1 MKEYMNYAK
10 KFRIMIIF
18 INIVFILGII
28 LRICTYEKGDF
39 ASTLVMI
46 FSFLVI
52 LLVLDLYFV
61 FMRDVFNLT
70 KYDDEKI
77 INRFFLKKKTISY
90 SCIKQLVFV
99 GNCIIVLDKDFDF
112 CKINKKGNV
121 IRRYFS
127 GEIMFYL
134 GDKEDILLKIASN
147 NSNCKLYMIGQ
158 SSKISKKLEKYF
170 ETIIV

>member
-1 MKEYMNYAK
+1 MKEYMNYAR

-28 LRICTYEKGDF
+28 LRICTYEKSDF
-39 ASTLVMI
+39 ASTFVMI

-77 INRFFLKKKTISY
+77 INRAITS
-90 SCIKQLVFV
+90 
-99 GNCIIVLDKDFDF
+99 
-112 CKINKKGNV
+112 
-121 IRRYFS
+121 
-127 GEIMFYL
+127 EIAL
-134 GDKEDILLKIASN
+134 IILLVPHQLLS
-147 NSNCKLYMIGQ
+147 
-158 SSKISKKLEKYF
+158 
-170 ETIIV
+170 